1 MKYAIVGAGA
11 NGMLPAYLL
20 KKAGHDV
27 QVVTEHEEQAASINE
42 QGIIHGKDR
51 QYIKAY
57 TDIEQIDPDAFILLA
72 VKYEDLQPIL
82 RLLKIRCPS
91 NRIVFL
97 QQGMLFLEKARTLS
111 HRHIAAAVLETDCV
125 KLSNTEISFNKT
137 AHVTY
142 GLVKGHME
150 EFQPLLESSAWQ
162 TNWVETIEEQLF
174 ESLLFSSLID
184 PLTALMKIRN
194 GELITNPHAYEL
206 FRNLYNELYLAF
218 PEIESLQPIEK
229 VAAFCAAEP
238 ERASAM
244 LTDRLAGDPMEVE
257 GLMLYVLNRSKLEL
271 PLFKAFYHLLKT
283 VEVEK

>member
-1 MKYAIVGAGA
+1 MKYAIVGAVA

-57 TDIEQIDPDAFILLA
+57 TDIEQIDPDAFILLT

-125 KLSNTEISFNKT
+125 KLSNTEISFSKT

>member
-1 MKYAIVGAGA
+1 
-11 NGMLPAYLL
+11 MLPAYLL

-27 QVVTEHEEQAASINE
+27 QVVTQHEKQAALINE
-42 QGIIHGKDR
+42 QGIIHGESR
-51 QYIKAY
+51 QQIKAY
-57 TDIEQIDPDAFILLA
+57 TDIEQIDPDAFILLT
-72 VKYEDLQPIL
+72 VNYEDLQPIL

-91 NRIVFL
+91 NRIIFL

-111 HRHIAAAVLETDCV
+111 HRHIAAAILETDCV
-125 KLSNTEISFNKT
+125 KLSDTEISFSKT
-137 AHVTY
+137 AQVTF
-142 GLVKGHME
+142 GLVKGHAE
-150 EFQPLLESSAWQ
+150 EFQPLLEASAWQ
-162 TNWVETIEEQLF
+162 SKWVNHIEEQLF

-218 PEIESLQPIEK
+218 PEIEWLQPIEK
-229 VAAFCAAEP
+229 VAAYCAAEP
-238 ERASAM
+238 KRVSAM
-244 LTDRLAGDPMEVE
+244 FADRLAGDPMEVE
-257 GLMLYVLNRSKLEL
+257 GLMLYILNRSKLEL

>member
-57 TDIEQIDPDAFILLA
+57 TDIEQIDPDAFILLT

-125 KLSNTEISFNKT
+125 KLSNTEISFKKT

>member
-1 MKYAIVGAGA
+1 MKYAIVGAGV

-51 QYIKAY
+51 QYVKAY
-57 TDIEQIDPDAFILLA
+57 TDIEQIDPDAFILLT

>member
-1 MKYAIVGAGA
+1 MKYAIIGAGA

-57 TDIEQIDPDAFILLA
+57 TDIEQIDPDAFILLT

-91 NRIVFL
+91 NRIIFL

>member
-1 MKYAIVGAGA
+1 MKYAIIGAGA

-20 KKAGHDV
+20 KKTGHDV

-57 TDIEQIDPDAFILLA
+57 TDIEQIDPDAFILLT

>member
-1 MKYAIVGAGA
+1 MKYAIIGAGV

-125 KLSNTEISFNKT
+125 KLSNTEISFKKT

>member
-57 TDIEQIDPDAFILLA
+57 TDIEQIDPDAFILLT

>member
-1 MKYAIVGAGA
+1 MKYAIIGAGV

-57 TDIEQIDPDAFILLA
+57 TDIEQIDPDAFILLT

-125 KLSNTEISFNKT
+125 KLSNTEISFSKT

>member
-1 MKYAIVGAGA
+1 MKYAIIGAGA

>member
-1 MKYAIVGAGA
+1 MKYAIIGAGV

-51 QYIKAY
+51 QYVKAY
-57 TDIEQIDPDAFILLA
+57 TDIEQIDPDAFILLT

-125 KLSNTEISFNKT
+125 KLSNTEISFSKT